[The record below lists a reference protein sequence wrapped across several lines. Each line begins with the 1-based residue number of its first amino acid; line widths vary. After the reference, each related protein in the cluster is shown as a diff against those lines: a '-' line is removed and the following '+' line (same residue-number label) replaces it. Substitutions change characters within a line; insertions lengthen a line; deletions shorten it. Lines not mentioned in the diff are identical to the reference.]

1 MFDLSK
7 DADALICVL
16 YKGDAA
22 QQKGEQ
28 AVMLQSLG
36 KIKQDSFQYWDDA
49 RFGAACSELKG
60 MKLIDTNDEG
70 SEARLTESAVEDLT
84 QRFGGD
90 ADALGNYLKRIRSV
104 FWSK

>member
-16 YKGDAA
+16 YKGAV
-22 QQKGEQ
+22 QQNEEQ
-28 AVMLQSLG
+28 AVMIQSLG

-49 RFGAACSELKG
+49 RFSSSRSELKG
-60 MKLIDTNDEG
+60 MKLIDTNDEC
-70 SEARLTESAVEDLT
+70 SEARLTESAVEYLT

-90 ADALGNYLKRIRSV
+90 ADLLGNYLKRIRSV